1 MKRGVRGPRNWRSAQ
16 VCLKCLASKWM
27 EVSRV
32 RIWREQGVG
41 GKVAMGLNVS
51 CTLWATDALDP
62 NSSETTKP
70 GRHGG
75 ICSVETYTV
84 FSGSLLKTVSISV
97 YLSVLGRVPVGA
109 PEPWSPALFYL
120 TFWPQPLLWGPPTR
134 PSGEAIRY
142 SSYSYDMILARSV
155 SL

>member
-1 MKRGVRGPRNWRSAQ
+1 MKRVVRGPRNWQSAQ
-16 VCLKCLASKWM
+16 VCLKCLASKWT

-84 FSGSLLKTVSISV
+84 FSHSLLKIVSISV
-97 YLSVLGRVPVGA
+97 YLSVLGGVLVGGR
-109 PEPWSPALFYL
+109 EPWFPAPSHL
-120 TFWPQPLLWGPPTR
+120 TFWPQPLLCGCC
-134 PSGEAIRY
+134 SGAPY
-142 SSYSYDMILARSV
+142 SAKWWSN